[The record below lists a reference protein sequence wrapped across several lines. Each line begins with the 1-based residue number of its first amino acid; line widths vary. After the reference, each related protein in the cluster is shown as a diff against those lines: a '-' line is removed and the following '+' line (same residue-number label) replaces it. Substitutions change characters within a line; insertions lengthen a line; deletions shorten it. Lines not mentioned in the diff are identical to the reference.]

1 MYGIEDGPEQNLIP
15 VLKDSGDSRSP
26 RTSCPWESAVRNRR
40 RQDFGFDFC
49 VGTGVLSFFSKMD
62 RVYAHRKS
70 SLWQADCLTVRKG
83 DFEMAFKKTRNM
95 KVYGMSGE
103 NDIIGLSRKTV
114 G

>member
-1 MYGIEDGPEQNLIP
+1 
-15 VLKDSGDSRSP
+15 
-26 RTSCPWESAVRNRR
+26 
-40 RQDFGFDFC
+40 
-49 VGTGVLSFFSKMD
+49 MD

-70 SLWQADCLTVRKG
+70 NLWQACCLTVRKG

-103 NDIIGLSRKTV
+103 NDIIGLSRKTT